1 MPHPAPRFN
10 PPTVPF
16 AHAPAQ
22 ACSCCSKPLST
33 GSGYAV
39 PYIGIVG
46 PKCVHKFTALAQALA
61 QIDGLTLTRDDGAE
75 AHAAAHRLIFTL
87 RLKIGYEVQI
97 LSNADGSKT
106 LKIGARTRKHA
117 RVCVTW
123 EERRAEFERDLKLAS
138 ARPAGQVAA

>member
-33 GSGYAV
+33 GIGYEV
-39 PYIGIVG
+39 PYIGIVS
-46 PKCVHKFTALAQALA
+46 PKCVRKFAALAQVLA

-87 RLKIGYEVQI
+87 RLKIGYEVQV
-97 LSNADGSKT
+97 LDNADGSKS
-106 LKIGARTRKHA
+106 LIVSARKDKHTS
-117 RVCVTW
+117 VCKTW
-123 EERRAEFERDLKLAS
+123 NERRAEFERDLKI
-138 ARPAGQVAA
+138 AGGQLPRQVAA